1 MQVDPKRVTFLD
13 GASLDEIVL
22 SAANAKPGD
31 AFLRDGRIVVLVS
44 QVETESRDV
53 SPEETAELLR
63 DANA

>member
-63 DANA
+63 GANA